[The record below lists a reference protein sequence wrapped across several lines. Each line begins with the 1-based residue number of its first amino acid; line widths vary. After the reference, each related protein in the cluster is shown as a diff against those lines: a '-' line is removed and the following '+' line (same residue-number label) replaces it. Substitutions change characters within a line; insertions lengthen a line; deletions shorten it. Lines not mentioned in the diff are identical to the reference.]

1 MIVKS
6 LIPSCSLVVCI
17 ALLAGCGKT
26 SKQPPF
32 QAATSAEQLERLTW
46 QAVQDKN
53 WTEFEPHI
61 APMFTGVNSAGQ
73 SLDHAAWLEYWKNA
87 QLKDF
92 SLGDVITQPA
102 GADIVATYVLH
113 YNGSDASHSSP
124 AGGVR
129 VVSVWQEVKKGWI
142 LISQSQTPVSP

>member
-1 MIVKS
+1 LLWIV
-6 LIPSCSLVVCI
+6 
-17 ALLAGCGKT
+17 LLLLGVFAGCGKA

-53 WTEFEPHI
+53 WTEFEHHI

-73 SLDHAAWLEYWKNA
+73 ALDHAAWLEYWENE

-92 SLGDVITQPA
+92 SLGDVTTQPA
-102 GADIVATYVLH
+102 GTDMVATYVLH
-113 YNGSDASHSSP
+113 FHGGDAGHSSP

-142 LISQSQTPVSP
+142 LISQSQTPIAP